1 MLRLALVACVLL
13 AAALSQSNVNLA
25 RSRGPNRN
33 EAWPTCQVY
42 VCVWGGCV
50 CVGERSREA
59 RLDLI

>member
-1 MLRLALVACVLL
+1 MLLRLALVASVLL

-25 RSRGPNRN
+25 HSRGPNRN

-42 VCVWGGCV
+42 VCVGGGGLCV
-50 CVGERSREA
+50 RGREA